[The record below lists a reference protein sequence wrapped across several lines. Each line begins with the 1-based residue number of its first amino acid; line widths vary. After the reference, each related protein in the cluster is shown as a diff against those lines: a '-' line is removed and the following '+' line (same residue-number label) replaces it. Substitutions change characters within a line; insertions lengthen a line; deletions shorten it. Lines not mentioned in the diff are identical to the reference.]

1 MFWKHCHEK
10 PLTHSKSD
18 NKSFMT
24 DVDIDEISE
33 ELFDSLLHSY
43 K

>member
-1 MFWKHCHEK
+1 MFWKDCHEK
-10 PLTHSKSD
+10 PLVHSKSD
-18 NKSFMT
+18 NKKFMI
-24 DVDIDEISE
+24 DVDTGEISE